1 MGTGRIC
8 SHVTRAQLWSGVVCL
23 CVQPHLSSA
32 CLSIAP
38 VVPKPRENIYNL
50 QNPTSFSVWLG
61 LEGSRVGTCPKWQV
75 GGRRSSRRRLT
86 MMMMMMTMTLNLAAT
101 PIFKS
106 RSIDKGPPRLGASQS
121 NMTTTTDLQTLKT
134 RNPLF
139 QQDLFHCILDPLVA
153 PNPSLQQLRESRSV
167 LVSLAQSCR
176 AFSEPCLDR
185 LWSKL
190 DSLEP
195 LIRCFA
201 TVLSEE
207 RAKVG

>member
-1 MGTGRIC
+1 MVGSGGQSC
-8 SHVTRAQLWSGVVCL
+8 GNLPKMASWWEEELEKEVDDDDDDDDDDAKFGSHADFQ
-23 CVQPHLSSA
+23 
-32 CLSIAP
+32 I
-38 VVPKPRENIYNL
+38 
-50 QNPTSFSVWLG
+50 
-61 LEGSRVGTCPKWQV
+61 
-75 GGRRSSRRRLT
+75 
-86 MMMMMMTMTLNLAAT
+86 
-101 PIFKS
+101 PIH
-106 RSIDKGPPRLGASQS
+106 RQPRLGASQS

-139 QQDLFHCILDPLVA
+139 QQDLFHCILDSLVA

-167 LVSLAQSCR
+167 LVSLAQSCP